1 MNRFDGRKTDELR
14 PVKIVKDF
22 TRYAEG
28 SVLIEWGNTKVRC
41 NASVEESVPPF
52 KKGSGEGWVTAEYSM
67 LPRATATRNKRD
79 INKLKLNQRS
89 TEIQRLIGRALRA
102 AVDFTELGERSIT
115 VDCDVLQADGG
126 TRTAS
131 ITGGFVALAMA
142 CRKLVAEG
150 LIEKMPLHR
159 YISAVSVGVV
169 DGVAMT
175 DLCYEED
182 SAAAVDMNIIMTDEG
197 NFVEV
202 QGTGEHGTF
211 TQEQLLELLA
221 LGRKGAGE
229 VEALQQAAGKDV
241 KTASGIVAEKAKT
254 IKSVSDRQTSI
265 QMKDTTYLNPAREEK
280 KSIAE
285 KIEESSG
292 MDAFDRKNQMAVLSN
307 TTSEE
312 DYAKMQEEGFSLD
325 STDSHTIITVT
336 DKIKMQLAKA
346 GKEVFGDD
354 LDAAEL
360 EAMTG
365 SVALANQLEQAF
377 KEADLPATDENIAT
391 SIEAFEQ
398 LQMLQPMTDGAIK
411 YMLDNQLQPTIENL
425 YMAQFSGSAGY
436 TGQTVEDMEQLSGQ
450 IQNMLSSMGLPVNEN
465 TMADCQWLIQNDVPL
480 TEENLTYYENL
491 KTLELPADPSQ
502 AMGQIADAITQGN
515 MPKDAMVAE
524 GYSLRDQ
531 AQNAADVIENATD
544 EDVAYVVNNG
554 MELTVDNLAKAA
566 ENRGKD
572 AESDS
577 QNQKAYTDKG
587 LELLTAKRP
596 LEEVSLAMSAEANY
610 ALLKKGISP
619 ERIRKYGFAFYGKE
633 VLIG

>member
-1 MNRFDGRKTDELR
+1 M
-14 PVKIVKDF
+14 
-22 TRYAEG
+22 
-28 SVLIEWGNTKVRC
+28 
-41 NASVEESVPPF
+41 
-52 KKGSGEGWVTAEYSM
+52 
-67 LPRATATRNKRD
+67 
-79 INKLKLNQRS
+79 
-89 TEIQRLIGRALRA
+89 
-102 AVDFTELGERSIT
+102 
-115 VDCDVLQADGG
+115 
-126 TRTAS
+126 
-131 ITGGFVALAMA
+131 
-142 CRKLVAEG
+142 
-150 LIEKMPLHR
+150 
-159 YISAVSVGVV
+159 
-169 DGVAMT
+169 
-175 DLCYEED
+175 
-182 SAAAVDMNIIMTDEG
+182 
-197 NFVEV
+197 
-202 QGTGEHGTF
+202 
-211 TQEQLLELLA
+211 
-221 LGRKGAGE
+221 
-229 VEALQQAAGKDV
+229 
-241 KTASGIVAEKAKT
+241 AEKAKT
-254 IKSVSDRQTSI
+254 TKSVSDRQTSI

-480 TEENLTYYENL
+480 TEENLTYYEDL

-577 QNQKAYTDKG
+577 QNHMT
-587 LELLTAKRP
+587 E
-596 LEEVSLAMSAEANY
+596 S
-610 ALLKKGISP
+610 
-619 ERIRKYGFAFYGKE
+619 
-633 VLIG
+633 